1 MKKVTVLFLT
11 IILSCIGIMVHA
23 QKLYD
28 IRLEPMEISPA
39 SKACYDI
46 QLRSSL
52 AQDLNLAGQNYRLYF
67 DSEVLK
73 FNEAFSVSYLPK
85 DNYTDFMLNQEITG
99 ADASGV
105 GRLDYESNLGFLN
118 FSMDLTNVEAG
129 GTILPADGKWI
140 NTTRI
145 CFDLQQG
152 DKPPREGIHWARKDL
167 TNTYATAFVE
177 VVEWV
182 APYETVPAHPNEYL
196 DLEATNPPEEVLEGI
211 KIYPNPSVDH
221 IMLELN
227 QDGMAQLEIW
237 DQGAKQVLST
247 SIDYQSAPYRID
259 IDQLPAGAY
268 TLFIKVGEKS
278 HFTIIEKIW

>member
-1 MKKVTVLFLT
+1 
-11 IILSCIGIMVHA
+11 MVHA

-221 IMLELN
+221 IMLQLN